1 MSPSVE
7 YSKTGELSTAWFHDL
22 DDPRLRV
29 RHNRDFDA
37 PHSSPALSNPI

>member
-7 YSKTGELSTAWFHDL
+7 YSKTGELSTPWFHDL

-29 RHNRDFDA
+29 RHDRDFDA
-37 PHSSPALSNPI
+37 PPLVASAV